1 MSAKI
6 IKLEGV
12 VFASKSKAPN
22 VIDPTRYDEG
32 ACTVKI
38 DTVWHAGTKCF
49 ESNGNTCNKA
59 TNCVPISN
67 AAKSGNFTKEEVDYK
82 IKLIEAAYGVKYV
95 Y

>member
-1 MSAKI
+1 VYPSLKNAF
-6 IKLEGV
+6 LSLLL
-12 VFASKSKAPN
+12 FCLQ
-22 VIDPTRYDEG
+22 Y
-32 ACTVKI
+32 
-38 DTVWHAGTKCF
+38 
-49 ESNGNTCNKA
+49 KA